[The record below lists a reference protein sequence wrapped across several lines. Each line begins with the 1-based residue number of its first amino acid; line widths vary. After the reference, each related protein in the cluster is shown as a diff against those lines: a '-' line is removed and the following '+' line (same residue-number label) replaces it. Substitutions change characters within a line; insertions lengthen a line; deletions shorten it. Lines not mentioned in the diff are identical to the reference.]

1 MKGDRL
7 QIWNKVTYG
16 EHQRTC
22 PLRSDPEEYGQK
34 SYIMVQ
40 IIGKWDIEALGA
52 DLAIGAV
59 VTGKLAAYN
68 TKVNPYAA

>member
-1 MKGDRL
+1 
-7 QIWNKVTYG
+7 
-16 EHQRTC
+16 
-22 PLRSDPEEYGQK
+22 
-34 SYIMVQ
+34 MVQ